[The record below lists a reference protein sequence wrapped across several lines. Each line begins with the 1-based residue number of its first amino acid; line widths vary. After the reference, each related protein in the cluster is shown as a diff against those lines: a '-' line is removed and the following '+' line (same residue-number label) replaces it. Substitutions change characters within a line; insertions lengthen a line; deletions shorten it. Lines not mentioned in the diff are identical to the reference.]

1 MGIDLNIIF
10 MGYTILSILCFIRT
24 ILFMPKITFP
34 FTIPDGYD
42 YGYCE
47 IIQNKVISII
57 LSRLH
62 IALTEI
68 LTKMLQIE
76 LVTIVVV
83 AAVGPPT

>member
-47 IIQNKVISII
+47 IIQNKVFFEPPTHCVGGSII
-57 LSRLH
+57 R
-62 IALTEI
+62 
-68 LTKMLQIE
+68 
-76 LVTIVVV
+76 
-83 AAVGPPT
+83 P

>member
-47 IIQNKVISII
+47 IIQNKVIYEN

-62 IALTEI
+62 ILRWR
-68 LTKMLQIE
+68 KY
-76 LVTIVVV
+76 
-83 AAVGPPT
+83 

>member
-47 IIQNKVISII
+47 IIQNKVISKI
-57 LSRLH
+57 
-62 IALTEI
+62 
-68 LTKMLQIE
+68 
-76 LVTIVVV
+76 
-83 AAVGPPT
+83 

>member
-47 IIQNKVISII
+47 IIQNKVRTAFSASLLI
-57 LSRLH
+57 
-62 IALTEI
+62 
-68 LTKMLQIE
+68 
-76 LVTIVVV
+76 
-83 AAVGPPT
+83 

>member
-47 IIQNKVISII
+47 IIQNKV
-57 LSRLH
+57 
-62 IALTEI
+62 
-68 LTKMLQIE
+68 
-76 LVTIVVV
+76 
-83 AAVGPPT
+83 

>member
-47 IIQNKVISII
+47 IIQNKVTSKKLITD
-57 LSRLH
+57 LRVYADQGLC
-62 IALTEI
+62 
-68 LTKMLQIE
+68 
-76 LVTIVVV
+76 
-83 AAVGPPT
+83 

>member
-47 IIQNKVISII
+47 IIQNKVTEYYLTLND
-57 LSRLH
+57 LS
-62 IALTEI
+62 
-68 LTKMLQIE
+68 
-76 LVTIVVV
+76 LVVSRRR
-83 AAVGPPT
+83 